1 MSMGIDTNVKYI
13 FMRKAVNEQ
22 GGLNIMLIVHP
33 LTH

>member
-22 GGLNIMLIVHP
+22 GRLNVMLIVHP